1 MGLKISTKIRDY
13 DYPDEEKEIAFYG
26 PHEVDIR
33 PYIMSFLIR
42 TTMSLPPIDLDTF
55 IEATMQMLDGCIRE
69 NGEEYPTYEET
80 AIFVSNLKSK
90 LILKMTEIQGSI
102 LHKA

>member
-13 DYPDEEKEIAFYG
+13 DYPDEEKEIAYYG

-33 PYIMSFLIR
+33 PYIISFLIR
-42 TTMSLPPIDLDTF
+42 TTMSLPPIDIDTF
-55 IEATMQMLDGCIRE
+55 VKATMEMLDGCIRE
-69 NGEEYPTYEET
+69 NGGEYPTYGET
-80 AIFVSNLKSK
+80 TLFMSYLKNK
-90 LILKMTEIQGSI
+90 LILKMSEIQGSV